1 MDSIKAKED
10 FRGFIACINSV
21 APEKHRVKLR
31 ESETVKKN
39 RENELEKE
47 GEKVNR
53 RERGRKIREER
64 EINREREGGRKIKG
78 KIYRERY
85 TIKVREDVHKI

>member
-21 APEKHRVKLR
+21 APEEHKVKLR
-31 ESETVKKN
+31 AKPKKN
-39 RENELEKE
+39 RENELEKQ

-85 TIKVREDVHKI
+85 TIKVTEDIHRI

>member
-21 APEKHRVKLR
+21 APEKHKVKLR
-31 ESETVKKN
+31 AK
-39 RENELEKE
+39 KE

-53 RERGRKIREER
+53 RERGRKIRKER
-64 EINREREGGRKIKG
+64 EINREREGGR
-78 KIYRERY
+78 
-85 TIKVREDVHKI
+85 